1 MERKHTTAHTAGHET
16 AYEVRIE
23 KDPRSSF
30 GVRTRVAPPRLYEEA
45 DVVTLQFQIGEVQS
59 QMRMSDPH
67 GLVLAYTRAMV
78 SFLRAS
84 PVPRRIAMIG
94 LGGGSMAKWCYR
106 QLPET
111 AITVVEINPMVIA
124 LREEFLVPA
133 DDARFRVLLGDG
145 AEYVAYTEEAPEV
158 LLVDG
163 FDVEGQPP
171 QLCSQAFYED
181 CYRALAADGVL
192 VVNLCGPEEQEAMER
207 IRRIFAGRVQMVQ
220 PADSENKIVFAVKG
234 RRHQIEQL
242 GGMGLDPSAG

>member
-1 MERKHTTAHTAGHET
+1 MRQKYDPG
-16 AYEVRIE
+16 YGVRIE
-23 KDPRSSF
+23 KEKSLP
-30 GVRTRVAPPRLYEEA
+30 GVRTRLAPPRLYEDG

-67 GLVLAYTRAMV
+67 GLVLAYTRAML
-78 SFLRAS
+78 SFLRVPPA
-84 PVPRRIAMIG
+84 PRRIAMIG
-94 LGGGSMAKWCYR
+94 LGGGSMAKWCYW

-124 LREEFLVPA
+124 LRGEFLVPA
-133 DDARFRVLLGDG
+133 DDHRFHVLWGDG
-145 AEYVAYTEEAPEV
+145 AEYVAHTEEEPEV

-192 VVNLCGPEEQEAMER
+192 VVNLCGPEEHDAMER
-207 IRRIFAGRVQMVQ
+207 IRRIFAGRVQVVL
-220 PADSENKIVFAVKG
+220 PPESENKIVFAVKG
-234 RRHQIEQL
+234 RRHPIEEL
-242 GGMGLDPSAG
+242 AARFGDL